1 MVKNIG
7 GNRAKKMGRKF
18 IKGSD
23 AEDRGVGL
31 KTRLSKDPNEIYAAI
46 IKEYGNGRCAVKCID
61 GVERTMVIRK
71 KFKGR
76 GKRGS
81 YVKSGTWVLI
91 GLREFEAR
99 RADSAEICDLLEVY
113 SDYDIRYL
121 KKNIQVSWSIIAGI
135 GKVAD
140 DDMDYDNISDDEED
154 YGINRYALSDDE
166 EKAKKKVVGKGQYV
180 DLEISDDSDSDL
192 ESDGELNI
200 DDL

>member
-18 IKGSD
+18 VKGSA
-23 AEDRGVGL
+23 AEDSGVGL
-31 KTRLSKDPNEIYAAI
+31 KTRLSNDPNEVYAAVL
-46 IKEYGNGRCAVKCID
+46 KEYGNGRCGVKCID
-61 GVERTMVIRK
+61 GVERIMVIRK

-81 YVKSGTWVLI
+81 YVKSGAWVLI

-121 KKNIQVSWSIIAGI
+121 KKNIEASWSTIAGI

-140 DDMDYDNISDDEED
+140 DEMDDDNISEDEED
-154 YGINRYALSDDE
+154 YGMNHYAFSDDE
-166 EKAKKKVVGKGQYV
+166 EKAKKKIVSKGQYV
-180 DLEISDDSDSDL
+180 DLEISDYDSD
-192 ESDGELNI
+192 SDGELNI